1 MEALRSSIPKGGF
14 FRIKLL
20 RSAIGLPKRY
30 RGVLEA
36 LGLKRRLGV
45 VYQPVSRDIAGM
57 IMKVKELVDVEEV
70 DERRT
75 KGEIAQSRRP
85 ERGYVVEKK
94 ASDDVVQTERT
105 V

>member
-1 MEALRSSIPKGGF
+1 MEALRRTVPKGGY
-14 FRIKLL
+14 FRIQLL
-20 RSAIGLPKRY
+20 RSAIGLPRRY

-36 LGLKRRLGV
+36 LGLKRRLAV

-75 KGEIAQSRRP
+75 KEQVAQSRRP
-85 ERGYVVEKK
+85 EVGYVVERRVQ
-94 ASDDVVQTERT
+94 DEVVQTTRT
-105 V
+105 A